1 MFRGSYLEYLEI
13 GEKYIDS
20 FWRNSQ
26 YVTITLII
34 NFLIIY
40 LMVYFT
46 NKKIK
51 KNLEVFF
58 KEEKKEI
65 IKLPNKSIAFI
76 LAIVISGI
84 TSKFIVNK
92 AMLFF
97 NSTLFGT
104 NDTIF

>member
-1 MFRGSYLEYLEI
+1 MEYLEI

-20 FWRNSQ
+20 FWKNSE
-26 YVTITLII
+26 YVTITFLI
-34 NFLIIY
+34 NFLLIY
-40 LMVYFT
+40 LMIYFT

-58 KEEKKEI
+58 KEEKKEM

-76 LAIVISGI
+76 SSIVISGI
-84 TSKFIVNK
+84 TSKFIANK

-104 NDTIF
+104 NDPIFGHDIG